1 MAEKRKRM
9 TLFESIKMLKIAYE
23 GGKSLSFIKNP
34 LSYAIY
40 TVRTVRRT
48 INGQKKERSKK

>member
-1 MAEKRKRM
+1 M

>member
-1 MAEKRKRM
+1 MAESRKRM
-9 TLFESIKMLKIAYE
+9 TLFEKIKMLKIVYE
-23 GGKSLSFIKNP
+23 GGKSLSFIRNP

-48 INGQKKERSKK
+48 VKKERSKKNG

>member
-1 MAEKRKRM
+1 M
-9 TLFESIKMLKIAYE
+9 TFFEGIKILKIVYE
-23 GGKSLSFIKNP
+23 GGKSLSFIRNP

-48 INGQKKERSKK
+48 VNGKKERSKKNGKH